1 MTQTI
6 PQKIFSPSENAD
18 VNQRVVPCVMSFE
31 KINQRIMW
39 ENSGYKGLMPV
50 RTLRSFPLLFI
61 VAVLIGSPIAR
72 AQTTAEAQ
80 AIRAVLDRQ
89 VADWNRGDLDSF
101 ATGYKNSPD
110 ILFMGSKISR
120 GYQQMVD
127 AYRKNYSSKERMG
140 TLSFTELEVQPLDEH
155 FATVTGNYH
164 LERTAA
170 GGGNADGYFLLV
182 VEKTPGGWKI
192 VRDATTNL
200 PKKAE
205 K

>member
-1 MTQTI
+1 MERLRIVSRFLRCDRERCAQYKKRNCAVLHRAFPISITCQTPSMTQTI

-120 GYQQMVD
+120 GYQQMLET
-127 AYRKNYSSKERMG
+127 YRKGYSTKEKMG
-140 TLSFTELEVQPLDEH
+140 TLNFAGLE
-155 FATVTGNYH
+155 
-164 LERTAA
+164 
-170 GGGNADGYFLLV
+170 
-182 VEKTPGGWKI
+182 
-192 VRDATTNL
+192 
-200 PKKAE
+200 
-205 K
+205 